1 LQLIFHSS
9 MPLISKKGNDLP
21 ESPIRKLVHYADEA
35 KARGIHV
42 HHLNIG
48 QPDIHAP
55 EEAMQVVKN
64 NALDLLPYGS
74 SEGSLAY
81 RKALVQYY
89 AKHNIELNP
98 EEIIVTTGASEALAF
113 TLNSICDAGDEII
126 IPEPFYANYNG
137 FAAAASVQVVPV
149 VSLFDDQFK
158 LPALAEIE
166 EKVTDKTRAILLCN
180 PSNPTGYLYTK
191 EEITAL
197 GELALKHD
205 LFFIV
210 DEVYR
215 EFIHDE
221 NMEHFSV
228 LELPGLEQHA
238 IMIDSVSKRYSL
250 CGARVGA
257 MVSRNKA
264 LLATA
269 LKFAHLRLS
278 PATYALMASEAA
290 LSAPD
295 TYLKGVVKEYSQ
307 RKVTLMNA
315 LKEIDGVRVSNPAGA
330 FYCMVELPVDNAED
344 FSKWLLTDYN
354 LDNETVMFAPAAG
367 FYSTPG
373 FGQKEVR
380 IGFVL
385 NEEKLKRSAEI
396 LKSALVAYSNS

>member
-1 LQLIFHSS
+1 
-9 MPLISKKGNDLP
+9 MPLISTKGNELP
-21 ESPIRKLVHYADEA
+21 ASPIRKLVQYADQA
-35 KARGIHV
+35 KAKGIHV

-55 EEAMQVVKN
+55 KEALDVVKN
-64 NALDLLPYGS
+64 NGLDLLPYGS
-74 SEGSLAY
+74 SEGALSY
-81 RKALVQYY
+81 RKALVNYY
-89 AKHNIELNP
+89 AKHKIQLTP

-149 VSLFDDQFK
+149 ISLFNDQFK
-158 LPALAEIE
+158 LPSLTKIE
-166 EKVTDKTRAILLCN
+166 AKITPKTRAILLCN

-191 EEITAL
+191 EEIIAL

-221 NMEHFSV
+221 RMEHFSV
-228 LELPGLEQHA
+228 LELPGMEEHA

-257 MVSRNKA
+257 MVSRNKT

-290 LSAPD
+290 LSAPES
-295 TYLKGVVKEYSQ
+295 YLKGVVKEYTH
-307 RKVTLMNA
+307 RKETLMTA
-315 LKEIDGVRVSNPAGA
+315 LQDIEGVRVSNPTGA
-330 FYCMVELPVDNAED
+330 FYCMVELPVDDAEA
-344 FSKWLLTDYN
+344 FSKWLLTDFAYE
-354 LDNETVMFAPAAG
+354 NETVMFAPAAG

-373 FGQKEVR
+373 YGRKEVR

-385 NEEKLKRSAEI
+385 NEEKLKRAAQI
-396 LKSALVAYSNS
+396 LKSALAVYTNS

>member
-1 LQLIFHSS
+1 
-9 MPLISKKGNDLP
+9 MPLISTKGNELP
-21 ESPIRKLVHYADEA
+21 ESPIRKLVQYADQA
-35 KARGIHV
+35 KAKGIHV

-55 EEAMQVVKN
+55 KEALDVVKN
-64 NALDLLPYGS
+64 NGLDLLPYGS
-74 SEGSLAY
+74 SEGALSY
-81 RKALVQYY
+81 RKALVNYY
-89 AKHNIELNP
+89 AKHKIQLTP

-149 VSLFDDQFK
+149 ISLFNDQFK
-158 LPALAEIE
+158 LPSLTKIE
-166 EKVTDKTRAILLCN
+166 AKITPKTRAILLCN

-191 EEITAL
+191 EEIAAL
-197 GELALKHD
+197 GKLALKHD

-221 NMEHFSV
+221 RMEHFSV
-228 LELPGLEQHA
+228 LELPGMEEHA

-257 MVSRNKA
+257 MVSRNKT

-290 LSAPD
+290 LSAPES
-295 TYLKGVVKEYSQ
+295 YLKGVVKEYTH
-307 RKVTLMNA
+307 RKETLMTA
-315 LKEIDGVRVSNPAGA
+315 LQDIEGVRVSNPTGA
-330 FYCMVELPVDNAED
+330 FYCMVELPVDDAEA
-344 FSKWLLTDYN
+344 FSKWLLTDFAYE
-354 LDNETVMFAPAAG
+354 NETVMFAPAAG

-373 FGQKEVR
+373 YGRKEVR

-385 NEEKLKRSAEI
+385 NEEKLKRAAQI
-396 LKSALVAYSNS
+396 LKSALAVYTNS

>member
-1 LQLIFHSS
+1 
-9 MPLISKKGNDLP
+9 MPIISQKGKNLP
-21 ESPIRKLVHYADEA
+21 ESPIRKLVHYADAA
-35 KARGIHV
+35 KAKGILV

-48 QPDIHAP
+48 QPDISAP
-55 EEAMQVVKN
+55 VEALEIVKN
-64 NALDLLPYGS
+64 SQLDLLPYGS

-81 RKALVQYY
+81 RTALVDYY
-89 AKHNIELNP
+89 RKNEINIQP

-137 FAAAASVQVVPV
+137 FAAAASVNVVPV

-158 LPALAEIE
+158 LPALEEIE
-166 EKVTDKTRAILLCN
+166 AKVSNKTRAILLCN

-197 GELALKHD
+197 GQLALKHD

-215 EFIHDE
+215 EFIHDPK
-221 NMEHFSV
+221 MKHFSV
-228 LELPGLEQHA
+228 LQLEGLEQQA

-257 MVSRNKA
+257 MVSRNKD

-290 LSAPD
+290 LNSPPS
-295 TYLKGVVKEYSQ
+295 YLEEVVKEYTK
-307 RKVTLMNA
+307 RKETLIKA
-315 LKEIDGVRVSNPAGA
+315 LEKIDGVRVSNPTGA
-330 FYCMVELPVDNAED
+330 FYCMVELPVKDAED
-344 FSKWLLTDYN
+344 FSKWLLTDFS
-354 LDNETVMFAPAAG
+354 DQNETLMFAPAAG

-373 FGQKEVR
+373 YGKKEVR

-385 NEEKLKRSAEI
+385 NQDKLKRAAQI
-396 LKSALVAYSNS
+396 LERALIAYANS

>member
-1 LQLIFHSS
+1 
-9 MPLISKKGNDLP
+9 MPLISTKGNELP
-21 ESPIRKLVHYADEA
+21 ESPIRKLVQYADQA
-35 KARGIHV
+35 KAKGIHV

-55 EEAMQVVKN
+55 KEALDVVKN
-64 NALDLLPYGS
+64 NGLDLLPYGS
-74 SEGSLAY
+74 SEGALSY
-81 RKALVQYY
+81 RKALVNYY
-89 AKHNIELNP
+89 AKHKIQLTP
-98 EEIIVTTGASEALAF
+98 QEIIVTTGASEALAF

-149 VSLFDDQFK
+149 ISLFIDQFK
-158 LPALAEIE
+158 LPSLTKIE
-166 EKVTDKTRAILLCN
+166 AKITPKTRAILLCN

-191 EEITAL
+191 EEIAAL
-197 GELALKHD
+197 GKLALKHD

-221 NMEHFSV
+221 RMEHFSV
-228 LELPGLEQHA
+228 LELPGMEEHA

-257 MVSRNKA
+257 MVSRNKT

-290 LSAPD
+290 LSAPES
-295 TYLKGVVKEYSQ
+295 YLKGVVKEYTH
-307 RKVTLMNA
+307 RKETLMTA
-315 LKEIDGVRVSNPAGA
+315 LQDIEGVRVSNPTGA
-330 FYCMVELPVDNAED
+330 FYCMVELPVDDAEA
-344 FSKWLLTDYN
+344 FSKWLLTDFAYE
-354 LDNETVMFAPAAG
+354 NETVMFAPAAG

-373 FGQKEVR
+373 YGRKEVR

-385 NEEKLKRSAEI
+385 NEEKLKRAAQI
-396 LKSALVAYSNS
+396 LKSALAVYTNS

>member
-1 LQLIFHSS
+1 
-9 MPLISKKGNDLP
+9 MPKISKKGNDLP
-21 ESPIRKLVHYADEA
+21 ESPIRKLVHFADAA
-35 KARGIHV
+35 KAKGIHV

-55 EEAMQVVKN
+55 VEAMEVVSN
-64 NALDLLPYGS
+64 NSLELLPYGS
-74 SEGSLAY
+74 SEGSLEY
-81 RKALVQYY
+81 RKALTNYY
-89 AKHNIELNP
+89 SAHQISILP
-98 EEIIVTTGASEALAF
+98 EEIIVTTGASEALSF
-113 TLNSICDAGDEII
+113 TLNSVCDAGDEII

-137 FAAAASVQVVPV
+137 FAAAASVNVIPV

-158 LPALAEIE
+158 LPSLKEIE
-166 EKVTDKTRAILLCN
+166 TKITPKTRAILLCN

-197 GELALKHD
+197 GGLALKYD

-221 NMEHFSV
+221 NLSHFSV
-228 LELPGLEQHA
+228 LQVPGLEENA
-238 IMIDSVSKRYSL
+238 VMIDSVSKRYSM

-257 MVSRNKA
+257 MVSRNKS

-269 LKFAHLRLS
+269 LKFARLS

-290 LSAPD
+290 LKAPAS
-295 TYLKGVVKEYSQ
+295 YLSGVVKEYTA
-307 RKVTLMNA
+307 RKNTLISA
-315 LKEIDGVRVSNPAGA
+315 LSKIKGVRVSNPTGA
-330 FYCMVELPVDNAED
+330 FYCMVELPVKDAEV
-344 FSKWLLTDYN
+344 FSKWLLTDFSYE
-354 LDNETVMFAPAAG
+354 NETVMFAPAAG

-373 FGQKEVR
+373 YGHKEVR

-385 NEEKLKRSAEI
+385 NEDKLIRTAEI
-396 LKSALVAYSNS
+396 LEKALEAYPNH

>member
-1 LQLIFHSS
+1 

-98 EEIIVTTGASEALAF
+98 DEIIVTTGASEALAF

-166 EKVTDKTRAILLCN
+166 AKVTDKTRAILLCN

-295 TYLKGVVKEYSQ
+295 TYLKGVVKEYSK

-315 LKEIDGVRVSNPAGA
+315 LKEIDGVRVSNPTGA

-385 NEEKLKRSAEI
+385 NEEKLKRAAQI
-396 LKSALVAYSNS
+396 LKSALAVYPNS

>member
-1 LQLIFHSS
+1 
-9 MPLISKKGNDLP
+9 MPKISKKGNDLP
-21 ESPIRKLVHYADEA
+21 ESPIRKLVHFADAA
-35 KARGIHV
+35 KAKGIHV

-55 EEAMQVVKN
+55 VEAMEVVSN
-64 NALDLLPYGS
+64 NLLEFLPYGS
-74 SEGSLAY
+74 SEGSLEY
-81 RKALVQYY
+81 RKALTNYY
-89 AKHNIELNP
+89 SEHHISILP

-113 TLNSICDAGDEII
+113 TLNSVCDAGDEII

-137 FAAAASVQVVPV
+137 FAAAASITVIPV

-158 LPALAEIE
+158 LPSLQEIE
-166 EKVTDKTRAILLCN
+166 TKITPKTCAILLCN

-197 GELALKHD
+197 GGLALKYD

-221 NMEHFSV
+221 NLSHFSV
-228 LELPGLEQHA
+228 LQVPGLEENA
-238 IMIDSVSKRYSL
+238 IMIDSVSKRYSM

-257 MVSRNKA
+257 MVSRNKS

-290 LSAPD
+290 LKAPAS
-295 TYLKGVVKEYSQ
+295 YLSGVVKEYTA
-307 RKVTLMNA
+307 RKNTLISA
-315 LKEIDGVRVSNPAGA
+315 LSKIKGVRVSNPTGS
-330 FYCMVELPVDNAED
+330 FYCMVELPVKDTEV
-344 FSKWLLTDYN
+344 FSKWLLTDFSYE
-354 LDNETVMFAPAAG
+354 NETVMFAPAAG

-373 FGQKEVR
+373 YGLKEVR

-385 NEEKLKRSAEI
+385 NEDKLIRTIEI
-396 LKSALVAYSNS
+396 LEKALESYPNH

>member
-1 LQLIFHSS
+1 
-9 MPLISKKGNDLP
+9 MPKISKKGNDLP
-21 ESPIRKLVHYADEA
+21 ESPIRKLVHFADAA
-35 KARGIHV
+35 KAKGIHV

-55 EEAMQVVKN
+55 VEAMEVVSN
-64 NALDLLPYGS
+64 NSLELLPYGS
-74 SEGSLAY
+74 SEGSLEY
-81 RKALVQYY
+81 RKALTNYY
-89 AKHNIELNP
+89 SAHQISILP
-98 EEIIVTTGASEALAF
+98 EEIIVTTGASEALSF
-113 TLNSICDAGDEII
+113 TLNSVCDAGDEII

-137 FAAAASVQVVPV
+137 FAAAASVNVIPV

-158 LPALAEIE
+158 LPSLKEIE
-166 EKVTDKTRAILLCN
+166 TKITPKTRVILLCN

-197 GELALKHD
+197 GGLALKYD

-221 NMEHFSV
+221 NLSHFSV
-228 LELPGLEQHA
+228 LQVPGLEENA
-238 IMIDSVSKRYSL
+238 VMIDSVSKRYSM

-257 MVSRNKA
+257 MVSRNKS

-290 LSAPD
+290 LKAPAS
-295 TYLKGVVKEYSQ
+295 YLSGVVKEYTA
-307 RKVTLMNA
+307 RKNTLISA
-315 LKEIDGVRVSNPAGA
+315 LSKIKGVRVSNPTGA
-330 FYCMVELPVDNAED
+330 FYCIVELPVKDAEV
-344 FSKWLLTDYN
+344 FSKWLLTDFSYE
-354 LDNETVMFAPAAG
+354 NETVMFAPAAG

-373 FGQKEVR
+373 YGHKEVR

-385 NEEKLKRSAEI
+385 NEDKLIRTAEI
-396 LKSALVAYSNS
+396 LEKALEAYPNH